1 MVGRGLIVAAVLL
14 VSAYP
19 VRGQLT
25 CPASGADLVRAVT
38 SAPGLSLTPEQQAV
52 FDRLVAAVRAGN
64 RTAQQQELSSLLR
77 LRSGAAQPAD
87 ACALVLRAVRL
98 GKVDSD
104 PRMVTALRPG
114 RAGATS
120 TTSATTTTSTGGATS
135 TTSNASAYDSA
146 VQTIASIQRQIW
158 EDALKILANLKA

>member
-1 MVGRGLIVAAVLL
+1 M
-14 VSAYP
+14 
-19 VRGQLT
+19 
-25 CPASGADLVRAVT
+25 
-38 SAPGLSLTPEQQAV
+38 
-52 FDRLVAAVRAGN
+52 
-64 RTAQQQELSSLLR
+64 
-77 LRSGAAQPAD
+77 
-87 ACALVLRAVRL
+87 LRAVRL

>member
-1 MVGRGLIVAAVLL
+1 MVVRGLIVAAALL
-14 VSAYP
+14 GSAYP
-19 VRGQLT
+19 VSGQLT

-77 LRSGAAQPAD
+77 LRSGATQPAD
-87 ACALVLRAVRL
+87 ACALVLRAIRL

-114 RAGATS
+114 RAGAT
-120 TTSATTTTSTGGATS
+120 TTTSTGGAAPTTS
-135 TTSNASAYDSA
+135 TASAYDNA

-158 EDALKILANLKA
+158 EDALKILANLRA